1 MEIMLH
7 QFLILELEEGNW
19 STARSGHFSAE
30 KRTFGIIGR
39 EMCINLFIKVKFNF
53 EI

>member
-1 MEIMLH
+1 MEIKLH

-19 STARSGHFSAE
+19 SAPSSGHFSNGERA
-30 KRTFGIIGR
+30 FGIIGR
-39 EMCINLFIKVKFNF
+39 EMCINLSTKVKLNF